1 MLGIN
6 YEDSL
11 DVISYGSNIAVVL
24 YGDNLTSEGT
34 TRALEICDDKFKSFQ
49 NIKYFYEMENTSW
62 EESLSHGAF
71 KKRKFEIDNKMD
83 FHFIIAINV
92 RKVSV
97 FGMPIVDLHNV
108 QCSDFSLYYF
118 SGSFNTHNWK
128 TAIDD
133 SGFYCISRIFDVVS
147 NFVNVKEKIQKLA
160 CDDKSFGDASREH
173 AFYYYL
179 KTLNLQTYCV
189 NPLAFKKIKE

>member
-1 MLGIN
+1 
-6 YEDSL
+6 
-11 DVISYGSNIAVVL
+11 
-24 YGDNLTSEGT
+24 
-34 TRALEICDDKFKSFQ
+34 
-49 NIKYFYEMENTSW
+49 MENTSW